1 MGEGIEGISRS
12 SLFFQMECYVFL
24 FFNRSLK
31 VTQGQISS
39 EINFLTLQEIFELNE
54 LNIRVSE
61 LIILARA
68 DLMELKSS
76 EIFCLSY
83 T

>member
-1 MGEGIEGISRS
+1 M
-12 SLFFQMECYVFL
+12 
-24 FFNRSLK
+24 
-31 VTQGQISS
+31 QGQISS

-83 T
+83 TWSIKFFSLGGALKNIV